1 MVIPVPLDNV
11 KRLYYDGFMDGDE
24 NNQGK
29 RARRTGIRDVAR
41 LAGVAPMTVSR
52 TLTFPHLVLPETREK
67 VAAAVRATGYIPNRL
82 ASSFSSNQT
91 RTIGA
96 IIPTLRNSIAAA
108 FTDGLRDAL
117 RPHGYHVLLGN
128 SEFDPIDE
136 EALVTEFV
144 GRRVDGIYLTGST
157 HTEGTRRLLRDNA
170 IPTVEIASLPEDPID
185 MAVGFSNFGA
195 AYAVTRM
202 LAEQGFRKVALFT
215 TYTLNNERQQERH
228 AGYRAAVKEF
238 GLDDDPQLVDEVAM
252 DLRAAAGHLRMLLD
266 RRPDVEALFCTGDF
280 IAAGALLEAH
290 RLGVRV
296 PEDLAM
302 AGFDGL
308 EIAENLNPSLTT
320 VQLPRYE
327 IGARAG
333 TMLLD
338 RINRRPVLER
348 AVDMGFE
355 ILPREST
362 ARIIPTPR
370 TAGRDLTRVDT

>member
-1 MVIPVPLDNV
+1 
-11 KRLYYDGFMDGDE
+11 MDGE
-24 NNQGK
+24 QNNQGK
-29 RARRTGIRDVAR
+29 RSRRTGIRDVAR

-52 TLTFPHLVLPETREK
+52 TLTFPHLVSPETREK

-91 RTIGA
+91 HTIGA

-117 RPHGYHVLLGN
+117 RLHGYHVLLGN

-144 GRRVDGIYLTGST
+144 ARRVDGVYLTGST
-157 HTEGTRRLLRDNA
+157 HTEGTRQLLRDNA

-185 MAVGFSNFGA
+185 MAVGFSNYGA

-202 LAEQGFRKVALFT
+202 LAEQGFRKVALFST
-215 TYTLNNERQQERH
+215 FTLNNERQQERQ
-228 AGYRAAVKEF
+228 AGYRMAVKEF

-252 DLRAAAGHLRMLLD
+252 DLKAAASHLRILLE

-280 IAAGALLEAH
+280 IAAGALFEAQ
-290 RLGVRV
+290 RLGLRV
-296 PEDLAM
+296 PEDLAI

-333 TMLLD
+333 AMLVD
-338 RINRRPVLER
+338 RINARPVLQPV
-348 AVDMGFE
+348 VDMGFE
-355 ILPREST
+355 VLRRQST
-362 ARIIPTPR
+362 ARFIDTKAVP
-370 TAGRDLTRVDT
+370 DLDFTGADQ